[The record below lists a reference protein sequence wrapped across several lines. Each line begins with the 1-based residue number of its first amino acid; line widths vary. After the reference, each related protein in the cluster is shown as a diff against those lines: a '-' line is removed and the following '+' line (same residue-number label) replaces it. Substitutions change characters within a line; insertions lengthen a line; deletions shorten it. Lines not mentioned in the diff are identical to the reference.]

1 MHSKLTS
8 IIRHRSR
15 CEVTLNKSPHSTSC
29 PQRSPLSG
37 KKGRFFI
44 LMHTVYFRNFHCGEA
59 WCSHEALFYILPSW
73 VIKSQD
79 HCQDQF
85 PLLIAFNELLENI
98 SCVSFQGQ
106 PRWTFS
112 SLFFIRIDEKWF
124 SYSWIFLSLVS
135 APDPPTADFSGAVL
149 VFNWYSRGWADWI
162 QSLKLSSKFL
172 V

>member
-15 CEVTLNKSPHSTSC
+15 CEVTLHKCPHSHPVLC
-29 PQRSPLSG
+29 APASPL
-37 KKGRFFI
+37 I
-44 LMHTVYFRNFHCGEA
+44 LFCWCIIASQSLFRQFPPWE
-59 WCSHEALFYILPSW
+59 WSHEALFCILPSW
-73 VIKSQD
+73 FIKSQD

-98 SCVSFQGQ
+98 SCVSLQRQ
-106 PRWTFS
+106 LRWTFS
-112 SLFFIRIDEKWF
+112 SLFILYRWKIIYF

-135 APDPPTADFSGAVL
+135 APDPPNADCSPAVL